1 MIGDLVDLVALF
13 IGYLALLA
21 LGLGLGCLAFWSV
34 QDRVRARRYRI
45 DR

>member
-13 IGYLALLA
+13 IGYLALLVIVV
-21 LGLGLGCLAFWSV
+21 GLACLAYWSA
-34 QDRVRARRYRI
+34 QDWVRARRYRT